1 MVTVP
6 GKVPFGFGDPVT
18 ESTVMLPFSITRP
31 SRANPGTFMEHHC
44 HPETADEPPVS
55 GELVERRIHG
65 DPVLYL
71 IVEWRTDT
79 SRAQHHLQDGELG
92 LVITDSSKL

>member
-6 GKVPFGFGDPVT
+6 GKVPVGFRDSVT
-18 ESTVMLPFSITRP
+18 EPTGMLPFSITRP

-55 GELVERRIHG
+55 GALVERRIHR

-71 IVEWRTDT
+71 IVECRPDT
-79 SRAQHHLQDGELG
+79 ARAQPHLQDGELG
-92 LVITDSSKL
+92 PVITDSSKL